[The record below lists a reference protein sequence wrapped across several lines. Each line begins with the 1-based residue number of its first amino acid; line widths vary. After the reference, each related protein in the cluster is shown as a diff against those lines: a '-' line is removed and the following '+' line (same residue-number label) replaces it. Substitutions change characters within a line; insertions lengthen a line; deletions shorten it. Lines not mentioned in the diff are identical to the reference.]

1 MSIELLKKS
10 APFILLLDI
19 MTLLMF
25 MYMSMPHETDFIR
38 LNVKFS
44 SGIIDGSILE
54 TKSSSNKLIRQQI
67 IKNGNLYND
76 DDAKN
81 KSFLFKGIECTK
93 NSACSDY
100 LNLQHYNNEHYY
112 VFFPDDK
119 MKIALALRYSFCK
132 NYDCDGNIYFDAN
145 TGDSFICSSNG
156 DAICIDE
163 IAGEVGKCIDKS
175 C

>member
-1 MSIELLKKS
+1 MSIDLLKKS

-38 LNVKFS
+38 LNVNFS

-54 TKSSSNKLIRQQI
+54 TRSVSNEVIQQQI
-67 IKNGNLYND
+67 IKNGNLYD
-76 DDAKN
+76 TDTKE
-81 KSFLFKGIECTK
+81 KSFLFKGIECIN
-93 NSACSDY
+93 NSACSKY
-100 LNLQHYNNEHYY
+100 LGLNYSNNKHYY

-119 MKIALALRYSFCK
+119 MKIALALRYSFC
-132 NYDCDGNIYFDAN
+132 NDYSCDGNIYFNAH
-145 TGDSFICSSNG
+145 TGTSFICSSTG

-163 IAGEVGKCIDKS
+163 IAGKVDKCYDES
-175 C
+175 CS